1 MKRTARII
9 ALVLA
14 IGCVFSLFGVM
25 AYAELQSGLERFEG
39 VSRSEKN
46 QQKIEEIYEDLIY
59 RAYEFDEDILL
70 PEFKHMNK
78 LEDIKIKYV
87 QGKRGTVRGQS
98 IYLGPDDSESAP
110 RYTVRDG
117 SKVKVY
123 AKYKDYSF
131 VEIMMNDRESEGT
144 IGWIPTTYIV
154 NKWDPA
160 VSQAR
165 TRQYGG

>member
-1 MKRTARII
+1 MKKAIRFLAM
-9 ALVLA
+9 VLA
-14 IGCVFSLFGVM
+14 ISGVFSLFGGM
-25 AYAELQSGLERFEG
+25 AFADLKTGREKFEG
-39 VSRSEKN
+39 VTKSEADR
-46 QQKIEEIYEDLIY
+46 QAIEEIYEDICR
-59 RAYEFDEDILL
+59 RAYVFDKDIAQ
-70 PEFKHMNK
+70 PELEHMND
-78 LEDIKIKYV
+78 LDDIRIKYV

-110 RYTVRDG
+110 RYAVKDG
-117 SKVKVY
+117 AKVKVY
-123 AKYKDYSF
+123 ARYKDYSF